1 MNAEALFTAAL
12 PLGPEWKV
20 VRCEVDHPGQEL
32 TVHLDFVPG
41 SRFAA
46 PGAAHQLLCPVHDTV
61 EKRWRHLNFWQ
72 YRTTITARVPRIETP
87 EGQVVLIEVP
97 WARAG
102 SGFTLM
108 LEALAMLLVRDM
120 PVSAV
125 AELLGEED
133 MRLWRVVQHYVE
145 AAAARESWA
154 GVRRICVDET
164 SARRG
169 HRYVTCVVDADTRR
183 LLFLA
188 EGRSS
193 ETLGLFVEALRA
205 HGGDHARIEVG
216 GAAYGSVNIF

>member
-1 MNAEALFTAAL
+1 MNGEGLFGAPL
-12 PLGPEWKV
+12 QLGPGCKG
-20 VRCEVDHPGQEL
+20 VRWEVAHLGPEL

-41 SRFAA
+41 SRFPA

-61 EKRWRHLNFWQ
+61 EKSWRHLNFWQ

-120 PVSAV
+120 PVRAV

-133 MRLWRVVQHYVE
+133 TRLWRVVQHY
-145 AAAARESWA
+145 
-154 GVRRICVDET
+154 
-164 SARRG
+164 
-169 HRYVTCVVDADTRR
+169 
-183 LLFLA
+183 
-188 EGRSS
+188 
-193 ETLGLFVEALRA
+193 
-205 HGGDHARIEVG
+205 
-216 GAAYGSVNIF
+216 